1 MFMNAPQQVPATGD
15 NPVIPFSPR
24 PVAHVKLRT
33 GFPGATII
41 VSAQDQPL
49 FAALRD
55 SLFCAVRPKTGV
67 EDEVFRHLLN
77 AAWQLRRLAQ
87 WEEELLARNVNPFTD
102 PSAQASLRSL
112 LKYKSA
118 LERSYKTALAE
129 LRKLQTE
136 RLAITQTGEL
146 AQAQLS
152 ANSPVAAVTSI
163 AKANRAPLQRCI
175 PHPNTLARN
184 ARTFFRPPNKFRQ
197 EPHPACAAAS

>member
-1 MFMNAPQQVPATGD
+1 MNAPQQIPATGD

-24 PVAHVKLRT
+24 PVAHIKLRT

-41 VSAQDQPL
+41 VSEQDRPL

-55 SLFCAVRPKTGV
+55 SLFCSVRPKTGL
-67 EDEVFRHLLN
+67 EDEAFRHLLN

-87 WEEELLARNVNPFTD
+87 WEEELLARNVNPFVD
-102 PSAQASLRSL
+102 VAAQAGLRSL

-118 LERSYKTALAE
+118 LERSHKTALAE

-152 ANSPVAAVTSI
+152 ANAPVAAVTSI
-163 AKANRAPLQRCI
+163 AKVNRVPLRYCI
-175 PHPNTLARN
+175 PHPHTLARN
-184 ARTFFRPPNKFRQ
+184 ARTFYRPPNTNQ
-197 EPHPACAAAS
+197 STAHPVRAAAS